1 MLKKI
6 LTATF
11 CFLLTLP
18 VAGALAQTGTV
29 TGVVTD
35 STTGDPIPGVSILV
49 SGTQIGTSTDANGEY
64 DLTGVPAGQQTL
76 EVTFVG
82 YRNERVPVDV
92 QPNATTTR
100 DIQLAEATV
109 ELEDVVVTAL
119 GAERNRDELG
129 ASQSTIDA
137 EEITASAEESVTK
150 ALSAKA
156 SGLQVSGF
164 GGDPGTGARI
174 TIRGNTSIQ
183 GDNQP
188 LIVVDGQ
195 PISNETFE
203 QGFAGVQQQS
213 RLNDL
218 NPEDVASVEVLKGA
232 SAAALWGSRAQNG
245 VILIETN
252 QGTFDQSGTRVSFKS
267 SFRYDEQNQS
277 QDLQE
282 AYGQGFGGYFNRGTS
297 LSWGDRIADRDGGED
312 DVIEDGPVA
321 VGQQTGTEYR
331 PVPAGGPGNP
341 HGGKNSRETYD
352 NSTRLFDTGTYYENS
367 LSFSGGGESGRYYL
381 SIGNTVNNGI
391 IPENSDYERTSV
403 RLNAERRVTN
413 SFTVKGNV
421 NYIKTNSNR
430 VQQGSNLDGLLLG
443 AYRTPADFDNT
454 DYRVD
459 YYPQGLD
466 GGAIEGLH
474 RSFNGGTLG
483 ALDDAG
489 NPTGPGYANPRFTY
503 NETTNHAI
511 VNRIQ
516 GKVEGIYQ
524 PVDRIDLTARVGV
537 DTYTDRRNALFPVR
551 SSGAPTGSQEE
562 QQLSEYRFNADIIAE
577 IAQPLT
583 DDIGSN
589 LTLGMNFNHQEYD
602 EIDVDLDNFSNPVRV
617 RDLGN
622 AAASDV
628 SGFLDKQF
636 ERTASVYGEAR
647 FDLFDQLFVTGT
659 GRVDQAS
666 TFGPE
671 ADDTFFY
678 PSATAAWQFHKILPE
693 NDILSFGKL
702 RGSVGQVGNQP
713 TPYQNI
719 TAFTPG
725 GFFDGFTGTTLQA
738 SGYGGGFERSNNLGN
753 SFISP
758 EKTTEYEVGTDL
770 RFFDDRFRFT
780 GTYYYKKS
788 TDVIFSVSTAPSSG
802 FTSRTNNV
810 AEITNEGY
818 ELQLGADWIA
828 GESFR
833 WASDIRWDTNE
844 NIVQDLAGVEEVS
857 LDGFTSATSSVVEG
871 EEFGVIYGQRWDRND
886 DGSFNLDAN
895 GFPQQAST
903 QGVIGNPNPDWNLG
917 VTNTFSYEGFTLDV
931 LIDYKHGGDVWNGT
945 RGALSFFG
953 RHGSQDFFTT
963 ISEEKATNPEIVNYF
978 GCTVAQ
984 LAEQTSCAG
993 FYSSNARQ
1001 NDDGTYSFRGELRD
1015 FGDGERVV
1023 DGPYFY
1029 SGPGSGFTGPAE
1041 QFIEDGGFFRL
1052 RRVGLSYTWD
1062 SDVVQDIG
1070 LRSINLSATAR
1081 NLVLIT
1087 DYSGIDPETNLTGPS
1102 NGQGLDY
1109 FNNPNTR
1116 SYQFTIRLNY

>member
-1 MLKKI
+1 MKRLI
-6 LTATF
+6 PSIAFTF
-11 CFLLTLP
+11 ALLLLP
-18 VAGALAQTGTV
+18 SLAWAQQGTISGTVTDAQTGDPLPGATVQIPETGAGAATASDGQFSLRVAEGQYEVRVSFIGYQTV
-29 TGVVTD
+29 TRDVNVNSG
-35 STTGDPIPGVSILV
+35 STTEI
-49 SGTQIGTSTDANGEY
+49 
-64 DLTGVPAGQQTL
+64 
-76 EVTFVG
+76 
-82 YRNERVPVDV
+82 R
-92 QPNATTTR
+92 
-100 DIQLAEATV
+100 IQLQPSQA
-109 ELEDVVVTAL
+109 ELEEVVVTAL
-119 GAERNRDELG
+119 GAERDRDELG

-137 EEITASAEESVTK
+137 EEIAASAEESVTK

-156 SGLQVSGF
+156 AGLQVSGF

-252 QGTFDQSGTRVSFKS
+252 QGTFDQSGTRVNFKS

-277 QDLQE
+277 QELQE
-282 AYGQGFGGYFNRGTS
+282 AYGQGIGGYFSRGTS

-312 DVIEDGPVA
+312 DVIQDGPVA

-367 LSFSGGGESGRYYL
+367 LSISGGGESGRYYL

-391 IPENSDYERTSV
+391 IPENSDYERTSI

-413 SFTVKGNV
+413 SFKVKGNV

-474 RSFNGGTLG
+474 RSFNGGALG
-483 ALDDAG
+483 ALDDEG

-516 GKVEGIYQ
+516 GKVEGTYQ
-524 PVDRIDLTARVGV
+524 PVDRVDLTARVGV

-551 SSGAPTGSQEE
+551 SSGAPTGYQEE
-562 QQLSEYRFNADIIAE
+562 QQLSEYRFNADVIAE
-577 IAQPLT
+577 ISQPLT

-602 EIDVDLDNFSNPVRV
+602 EIDVDLNNFSNPVRV

-671 ADDTFFY
+671 ADNTFFY
-678 PSATAAWQFHKILPE
+678 PSATVAWQFHKILPE
-693 NDILSFGKL
+693 SDILSFGKL

-713 TPYQNI
+713 APYQNI

-818 ELQLGADWIA
+818 ELQLGADWIT
-828 GESFR
+828 GESFQ
-833 WASDIRWDTNE
+833 WTSDIRWDMNE

-857 LDGFTSATSSVVEG
+857 LDGFVSATSSVVEG

-993 FYSSNARQ
+993 FFSSNARQ

-1070 LRSINLSATAR
+1070 LQSINLSATAR